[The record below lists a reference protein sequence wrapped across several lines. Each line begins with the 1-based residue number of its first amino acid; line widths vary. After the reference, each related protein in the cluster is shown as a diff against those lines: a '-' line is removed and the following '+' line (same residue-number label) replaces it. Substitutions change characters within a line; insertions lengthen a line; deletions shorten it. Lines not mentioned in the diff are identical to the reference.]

1 MILILFCILNA
12 NHEVVKKKKMSS
24 IEVVTVMTWLQ
35 SGNILWTI
43 QKQEANEPHRATIY
57 TIKSV
62 SWSKIQN
69 I

>member
-1 MILILFCILNA
+1 
-12 NHEVVKKKKMSS
+12 MSS
-24 IEVVTVMTWLQ
+24 TEVVTVMTWLQ